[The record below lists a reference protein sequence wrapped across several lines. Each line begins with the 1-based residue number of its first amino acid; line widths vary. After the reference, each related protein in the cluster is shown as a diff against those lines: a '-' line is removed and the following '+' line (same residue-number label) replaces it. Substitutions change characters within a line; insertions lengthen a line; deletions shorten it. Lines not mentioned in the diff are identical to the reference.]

1 MKKSIIALA
10 SLVAVVAG
18 CQMEDVNE
26 LLQADGTDSF
36 VVSTEAFVQETKTAM
51 TARREVVW
59 SEDDR
64 VAVFQ
69 GSTIADEYV
78 ISPSSVG
85 STNGS
90 MTFLDGN
97 GSVNGD
103 FTMGTE
109 LPHNVAYYPYSYDLS
124 LSGASLDE
132 GTSYVIEGVFL
143 PEFQMYVPGSFGN
156 GSFPMVGVT
165 RTLSDHTLKFKN
177 VLGAMKLQFKGNQE
191 VRSITVQG
199 NGGEILSGEA
209 EVTVFADNSAPV
221 VDMLGDEPTS
231 VTLSCGGVQLDEREA
246 TEFILALPPTVF
258 EKGFTVTVRCSDNMK
273 ATIVSDAS
281 NTVGR
286 SSILTMPEITFTA
299 DMMEPDS
306 DSGSDVE
313 DPFGSDEADYKM
325 ALATIYKQFI
335 SMEGIPVP
343 DGGASEFVRSFWT
356 IQEIPADAVKCAWVD
371 DRYVPILNTNTWSGG
386 DFVDP
391 IFSVYKRTLLGV
403 AYANEFLRQTTDDRL
418 ASRGCS
424 AAVKAKIQEYRAEA
438 RFIRAFFY
446 WAAMDTF
453 GHVPFTTE
461 SSPTDPSFFP
471 AQLERV
477 EMFDFIV
484 NELRELSDDSSAMP
498 AARSAYPHADK
509 GSVLGLLAR
518 VYLNAEVYTGMPR
531 WEDARETCERIFDLG
546 YTLAPTHAELFRGDN
561 GENPDARNEFLFAV
575 AYDSE
580 NVQSYG
586 GTTFITCASV
596 AWEDDPV
603 QSVGMSNGWSGIRVP
618 YEYVQKWFA
627 DVENPDYVTGE
638 YTYSDKRAGYFRIKG
653 HAESME
659 DNLHSFLNGWSLV
672 KFNDIPHNVSSEGY
686 NSQGYFSDIDFPL
699 IRLGEIYLI
708 HAEACFRM
716 GDYMGAMERLEPL
729 AQRAGTGTVVDPS
742 LDYIL
747 AERSRELMWEA
758 HRRTDLIRFGKW
770 ISGYDWTY
778 KGGVFQGQ
786 DLPPHYDLF
795 PIPVEELSMNPNLMQ
810 NPGY

>member
-1 MKKSIIALA
+1 MKKSMIALA
-10 SLVAVVAG
+10 SLVAVIAG
-18 CQMEDVNE
+18 CQMGDINE
-26 LLQADGTDSF
+26 PLQAEGEGSF
-36 VVSTEAFVQETKTAM
+36 ITFTESFVQETKTAM

-78 ISPSSVG
+78 VSPSSVG

-90 MTFLDGN
+90 LIFLEGN
-97 GSVNGD
+97 SSVNGD

-177 VLGAMKLQFKGNQE
+177 VLGAMKLQLMGNCE
-191 VRSITVQG
+191 VSSITVEG
-199 NGGEILSGEA
+199 NSREILSGEA
-209 EVTVFADNSAPV
+209 DITVFADNSAPV
-221 VDMLGDEPTS
+221 VDMCGDEPAS
-231 VTLSCGGVQLDEREA
+231 VTLSCGGVQLNDREA

-258 EKGFTVTVRCSDNMK
+258 KEGFTVTVRCSDNMK
-273 ATIVSDAS
+273 ATIVSNS
-281 NTVGR
+281 FNTVKR
-286 SSILTMPEITFTA
+286 SSVLAMPEITITE
-299 DMMEPDS
+299 DMMELDS
-306 DSGSDVE
+306 VSGSGVE
-313 DPFGSDEADYKM
+313 DPFGPDEANYLM
-325 ALATIYKQFI
+325 ALATIYNQFV
-335 SMEGIPVP
+335 SMTGVPVP

-356 IQEIPADAVKCAWVD
+356 IQEMPADAVKCSWID
-371 DRYVPILNTNTWSGG
+371 TYVIALNTNTWSSAV
-386 DFVDP
+386 VDP

-403 AYANEFLRQTTDDRL
+403 SYVNEFLRQTTDEKL

-424 AAVKAKIQEYRAEA
+424 AAVRAKIQEYRAEA

-453 GHVPFTTE
+453 GRVPFTTE

-498 AARSAYPHADK
+498 AARSAYPHADR

-531 WEDARETCERIFDLG
+531 WEDAMETCERIFDLG

-575 AYDSE
+575 TYDSE
-580 NVQSYG
+580 NIQSYG
-586 GTTFITCASV
+586 GTTFIASASV
-596 AWEDDPV
+596 SVEDDPV
-603 QSVGMSNGWSGIRVP
+603 QLVGMNNAWAGIRVP
-618 YEYVQKWFA
+618 YEYVQNWFT
-627 DVENPDYVTGE
+627 DVKNPDYGTGE
-638 YTYSDKRAGYFRIKG
+638 YTYSDKRAGYFHIKG
-653 HAESME
+653 RSESME
-659 DNLHSFLNGWSLV
+659 DNLYSFLNGWSLV
-672 KFNDIPHNVSSEGY
+672 KFNNIPHDVSPDGY
-686 NSQGYFSDIDFPL
+686 SPQGYFSDIDFPL
-699 IRLGEIYLI
+699 IRLGEIHLI
-708 HAEACFRM
+708 YAEACCRL
-716 GDYMGAMERLEPL
+716 GDNMRAMEQLEQL
-729 AQRAGTGTVVDPS
+729 AQRSGVGATIDPT

-747 AERSRELMWEA
+747 AERSRELMWEG

-770 ISGYDWTY
+770 ISGYNWTY
-778 KGGVFQGQ
+778 KGGVFQGF
-786 DLPPHYDLF
+786 DLPPYYDLF
-795 PIPVEELSMNPNLMQ
+795 PIPMEELSMNPNLMQ